1 MKNRLAASAALLSML
16 AGGLL
21 WVAAAAVPAQPV
33 PAQRPAQTQRLQRI
47 AASPSPTHRIS
58 CVDLPVSS
66 ALIHPDSCWETGPTS
81 MLVAGSAPS
90 QPTRGAV
97 AIIRGQAQQLV
108 TLAGSGALRVAEVGP
123 GTACV
128 EDAHGLYHAVSLGLG
143 RVAATGS
150 TRCSWGRP
158 SRGGATPAM
167 QLASNSAP
175 LTSNQAQADIPPP
188 VTPSY
193 YEYYAYLGQCAP
205 GSTSACPLY
214 QQGQATTTPS
224 TSGLVVLDFG
234 APCSTLTSPAQ
245 YGTQLFEGA
254 ACTPDSSLQQLVQEW
269 IDGYE
274 SDHGAGSPAITL
286 GIGTSSSENGID
298 PGPSY
303 GPASLQLSAQGWYQL
318 VSGAYSIPG
327 GAPIVRWGASDI
339 EQASSG
345 WWDSADAIAWV
356 QYYSQVA
363 GFTTAQQC
371 SLSAPSFL
379 ADYGDDIMG
388 GTGSK
393 DGWTAA
399 NVYAVAQGTPGTCA
413 VPEIYYP
420 SMASEWSA
428 LSAAFPTAAGGG
440 GINFTGVMV
449 EAVSGTL
456 TATQAWTTLQ
466 GQTNQSPPI
475 PALTQIA
482 PYGDFQVQGQPPQVT
497 AVAPLYGPSTG
508 GTTVSITGADFY
520 SVAQVYFG
528 QVPAESFTLE
538 STGAIS
544 AVAPAGLA
552 STVDVVVET
561 SLGSSSTSPAD
572 QFLYTPPPCSAVS
585 VTLGEAQATPGV
597 VDQVS
602 PQATC
607 PSGAV
612 PNYAYF
618 TGTSANG
625 PWTLQQSWTTSSW
638 SWSTAGLSP
647 GDYYVL
653 VWASDGPTQL
663 SGVQPTVQVQA
674 VSELTLQAPPNCD
687 FVAVAPS
694 PSAVAA
700 GANVTVAASAS
711 CPPGSVAKYSYFTR
725 AGSSGGWA
733 LRAAWIG
740 ASWTWP
746 TAGLAAGSYQVL
758 VWASD
763 GPYTVPQ
770 SQAIATITVGS
781 QTSSPSGACTAV
793 AVNVPGSAGSG
804 SAVTVT
810 ATATCGSGT
819 VPEYSYFTR
828 AGTSGGWALRAAW
841 IGPSWTWSTSGL
853 PAGPYQVLV
862 WASDGPFTVPQVQ
875 QAESVALTSGSA
887 CTGVDVSLPAT
898 AAAGSPLTASASS
911 TCPSGSQPE
920 YSYFTRAGTSGGWTL
935 RAAWIG
941 PSWTWSTS
949 GLASGA
955 YQVLVWVSD
964 GPYSVPQAQS
974 AATAEVTGEAGC
986 TAVSV
991 AASPSDA
998 PVGQAVSVKAAATC
1012 PPGATPEYSYFIGR
1026 SGSGPWTLE
1035 AAWIGGSWTLATSG
1049 MPSGL
1054 YYVLAWASDGPYTVP
1069 QVQSATSFELGGL
1082 GACSAVSVS
1091 TSSTSVSVGAQVG
1104 VTASATCP
1112 GGASPEYSYFVGS
1125 SQSGPWTLEAAWIGG
1140 TWTWSTAGLVPGTYY
1155 ILAWASDGPYTV
1167 PQVQSVTPVSVG

>member
-1 MKNRLAASAALLSML
+1 MKNRLAASAALLLVL

-21 WVAAAAVPAQPV
+21 WVAAAPAPGRALL
-33 PAQRPAQTQRLQRI
+33 AQRSARTQSLQRM
-47 AASPSPTHRIS
+47 AAGPSLGHRIS
-58 CVDLPVSS
+58 CVDLPISS
-66 ALIHPDSCWETGPTS
+66 ALIQPDSCWETGSTS
-81 MLVAGSAPS
+81 MLVAGQAPS

-97 AIIRGQAQQLV
+97 AIIRGQARQLA
-108 TLAGSGALRVAEVGP
+108 TLAGSGALRVTEVGQ

-128 EDAHGLYHAVSLGLG
+128 EDAHGRYHAVSLGLG
-143 RVAATGS
+143 TITTAGS
-150 TRCSWGRP
+150 TSCSLGRP
-158 SRGGATPAM
+158 SQAGSATPA
-167 QLASNSAP
+167 QLASNSVP
-175 LTSNQAQADIPPP
+175 LTSNQAQAGIPPP

-193 YEYYAYLGQCAP
+193 YEYYAYLGQCPP

-224 TSGLVVLDFG
+224 SAGLVVLDFG
-234 APCSTLTSPAQ
+234 APCSTLSTPAQ
-245 YGTQLFEGA
+245 YGTQLFEGS

-274 SDHGAGSPAITL
+274 SDHGAGTVAITL
-286 GIGTSSSENGID
+286 AIGTSNSENAID
-298 PGPSY
+298 PSPSY

-327 GAPIVRWGASDI
+327 SAPIVRWGGSDI

-345 WWDSADAIAWV
+345 WWDSSNSVAWA
-356 QYYSQVA
+356 QYYSQAA
-363 GFTTAQQC
+363 GFTTAQPC
-371 SLSAPSFL
+371 SLAARSFL
-379 ADYGDDIMG
+379 ADYGDDIVG
-388 GTGSK
+388 GSGTQ

-399 NVYAVAQGTPGTCA
+399 NVYSVSQGTPGTCA
-413 VPEIYYP
+413 VPEIYYT

-428 LSAAFPTAAGGG
+428 LSAAFATAPATN
-440 GINFTGVMV
+440 GINFTAVMV

-475 PALTQIA
+475 SALTQVA

-497 AVAPLYGPSTG
+497 AVTPLYGPRTG
-508 GTTVSITGADFY
+508 GTTVTITGADFY

-528 QVPAESFTLE
+528 QVAAQSFTLE
-538 STGAIS
+538 STGTIS

-572 QFLYTPPPCSAVS
+572 QFLYTPPPCTAVS

-597 VDQVS
+597 VDPVS

-625 PWTLQQSWTTSSW
+625 PWTLRQSWTTSAW

-663 SGVQPTVQVQA
+663 SGVQPTVQVQT
-674 VSELTLQAPPNCD
+674 VSELTLQPPPNCD
-687 FVAVAPS
+687 FVAVATS
-694 PSAVAA
+694 PSAVAV
-700 GANVTVAASAS
+700 GTNVTVAASAS
-711 CPPGSVAKYSYFTR
+711 CPLGSVAKYSYFTR

-770 SQAIATITVGS
+770 SQAIATVTVGS
-781 QTSSPSGACTAV
+781 QTSAPAGACTAV
-793 AVNVPGSAGSG
+793 AVNAPGSAAAGSPL
-804 SAVTVT
+804 TVT
-810 ATATCGSGT
+810 ATATCPTGT

-828 AGTSGGWALRAAW
+828 AGTSGSWTLRAAW
-841 IGPSWTWSTSGL
+841 IGPNWSWPTSGL
-853 PAGPYQVLV
+853 PAGTYQVLV
-862 WASDGPFTVPQVQ
+862 WASDGPFTVPQAQ
-875 QAESVALTSGSA
+875 QAESVELTSGSA
-887 CTGVDVSLPAT
+887 CTGVQVSLPAT
-898 AAAGSPLTASASS
+898 VAAGSPLTASASS
-911 TCPSGSQPE
+911 TCPSGSTAE

-935 RAAWIG
+935 QAAWIG
-941 PSWTWSTS
+941 PSWGWSTS
-949 GLASGA
+949 SLTSGV

-964 GPYSVPQAQS
+964 GPFTVPQAQS
-974 AATAEVTGEAGC
+974 AATVEVTGEASC

-991 AASPSDA
+991 AASPSNVA
-998 PVGQAVSVKAAATC
+998 VGQAVGVKAAATC
-1012 PPGATPEYSYFIGR
+1012 PPGAAPEYSYFIGR

-1035 AAWIGGSWTLATSG
+1035 EAWIGGSWTLATRG

-1069 QVQSATSFELGGL
+1069 QVQSATSFELGGP
-1082 GACSAVSVS
+1082 GACSAVTVS
-1091 TSSTSVSVGAQVG
+1091 ASPPSASVGSQVG

-1112 GGASPEYSYFVGS
+1112 GGASPEYSYFEGS
-1125 SQSGPWTLEAAWIGG
+1125 SQAGPWTLEAAWIGG
-1140 TWTWSTAGLVPGTYY
+1140 TWTWPTAGRAPGTYY
-1155 ILAWASDGPYTV
+1155 VLAWASDGPYTV
-1167 PQVQSVTPVSVG
+1167 PQVQSVTPVSVS